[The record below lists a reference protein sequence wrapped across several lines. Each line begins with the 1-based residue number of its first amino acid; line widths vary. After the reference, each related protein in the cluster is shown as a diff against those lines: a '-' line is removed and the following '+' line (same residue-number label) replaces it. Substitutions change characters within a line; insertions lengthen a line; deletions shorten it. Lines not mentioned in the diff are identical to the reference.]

1 MNRAP
6 GFLAF
11 FLNQLILCFVP
22 LTTHAVI
29 AGIGWFKIAE
39 VEELKESLEKQIWRN
54 LTLSTACRK
63 AQARCDDL
71 TIVVES
77 LEVEVVE
84 LKGKVKS

>member
-1 MNRAP
+1 ME
-6 GFLAF
+6 FLAEHWSV
-11 FLNQLILCFVP
+11 LLQL
-22 LTTHAVI
+22 TSTAVI

>member
-1 MNRAP
+1 ME
-6 GFLAF
+6 FLAEHWSV
-11 FLNQLILCFVP
+11 LLQL
-22 LTTHAVI
+22 TSTAVL
-29 AGIGWFKIAE
+29 AGVGWFKINE
-39 VEELKESLEKQIWRN
+39 VKELKETLEKQIWRN

-63 AQARCDDL
+63 AKARCDDL